1 MENMKLNEL
10 ERISDYVE
18 YSSFWT
24 YFKELGYAQA
34 AAYATYIQAT
44 SHMKKKT
51 KSNSMRAIRLFCAM
65 NKKKNIK

>member
-34 AAYATYIQAT
+34 AAYATYI
-44 SHMKKKT
+44 
-51 KSNSMRAIRLFCAM
+51 
-65 NKKKNIK
+65 